1 MRGGD
6 VMLFE
11 GDLIGQFKLPENDHR
26 ALVITD
32 GNDTYTILKSK
43 DTDADKVKDTEYWGL
58 LAKGKDGH
66 SPSLQVSDDGYW
78 VIDGQTTSHKA
89 VGPTGSIANTVML
102 TDDTDVNF
110 TVDNGLYLKTSGKAI
125 NTPNSVQTFTVI
137 VFGNKTN
144 VTQLLN
150 SLSDNTL
157 YVRTRNNGTWSDWRM
172 ITQWN

>member
-1 MRGGD
+1 
-6 VMLFE
+6 
-11 GDLIGQFKLPENDHR
+11 
-26 ALVITD
+26 
-32 GNDTYTILKSK
+32 
-43 DTDADKVKDTEYWGL
+43 
-58 LAKGKDGH
+58 
-66 SPSLQVSDDGYW
+66 
-78 VIDGQTTSHKA
+78 
-89 VGPTGSIANTVML
+89 ML

-125 NTPNSVQTFTVI
+125 NTPNSVQTFTAL